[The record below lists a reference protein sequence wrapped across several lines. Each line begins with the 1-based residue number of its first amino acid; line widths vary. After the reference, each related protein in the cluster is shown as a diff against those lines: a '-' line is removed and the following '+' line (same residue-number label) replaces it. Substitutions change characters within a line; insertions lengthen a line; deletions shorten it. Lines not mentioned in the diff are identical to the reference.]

1 MPPGKH
7 FSSLELVHRT
17 AIGALALAM
26 VGHIDID
33 LGVAVP
39 QLHVGLGAGAVNAA
53 LRIQVLG
60 SQFNDGSSAHSG
72 CLSLGWRLPLW
83 VRAA

>member
-1 MPPGKH
+1 MPTSEH
-7 FSSLELVHRT
+7 LARLELVRCP
-17 AIGALALAM
+17 AIRALALAM